1 MNTPVILTDADRLT
15 LEAAKRL
22 IQETK
27 IEDYQKSIW
36 EMFECWI
43 GSDLT
48 DGTSNYDRAT
58 VWFACKWLNEFFE
71 SVKKVS

>member
-1 MNTPVILTDADRLT
+1 MNTPVILTDADCLI
-15 LEAAKRL
+15 LEAAKEL
-22 IQETK
+22 VQQTEVSN
-27 IEDYQKSIW
+27 YQRAIW
-36 EMFECWI
+36 DMFECWI

-58 VWFACKWLNEFFE
+58 VWFACKWMNEFFE